1 MIGAGSWGTAL
12 ALQLARGGRLVRL
25 WGRDAEQLKR
35 IAADAENVRYLPGAA
50 FPDNLQATT
59 DLDHEELGFYGV
71 SYGDHLITTKD
82 QVDEYLYRDN
92 GNVFW
97 NPETH
102 WPDPWV
108 ITAALAQTTTTL
120 RFLTTVYILPLRDP
134 LSAAKVISTAAY
146 LSNDRV
152 VLGVG
157 VGWQKAEFD
166 MVGQDFHTR
175 GKRADEQ
182 LEILPRLMSGEM
194 TEYHGSYYEF
204 PAVKMSPGTR
214 KPVPIMVG
222 GYAPAAMRR
231 ASHYDG
237 WMATS
242 HEEDEIYPLLEKLNV
257 IRREEDSVDGDSA
270 SKAFDIWTG
279 VINPQDGTHQRLA
292 EAGVTMVNGCNF
304 LDDDARTTLSSIDD
318 KKRRL
323 EGFARR
329 FLR

>member
-1 MIGAGSWGTAL
+1 MRFWQSL
-12 ALQLARGGRLVRL
+12 AFVEIEQMPELAR
-25 WGRDAEQLKR
+25 
-35 IAADAENVRYLPGAA
+35 
-50 FPDNLQATT
+50 FC
-59 DLDHEELGFYGV
+59 EELGFYGV
-71 SYGDHLITTKD
+71 SYGDHLVTTKN
-82 QVDEYLYRDN
+82 QADEYLYQDS

-108 ITAALAQTTTTL
+108 VTAALAQATTTL
-120 RFLTTVYILPLRDP
+120 QFMTTIYILPLRDP
-134 LSAAKVISTAAY
+134 LSAAKAISTAAY

-152 VLGVG
+152 ILGVG

-182 LEILPRLMSGEM
+182 LDILPRLMSGEM
-194 TEYHGSYYEF
+194 TEFHGTYYDF
-204 PAVKMSPGTR
+204 PALKMSPGTR
-214 KPVPIMVG
+214 KPVQIMVG

-231 ASHYDG
+231 ASRCDG

-242 HEEDEIYPLLEKLNV
+242 HEEDEIYPLLEQLDG
-257 IRREEDSVDGDSA
+257 IRREEAGSD
-270 SKAFDIWTG
+270 KPFDVWTG
-279 VINPQDGTHQRLA
+279 VINPQEGVYQRLA
-292 EAGVTMVNGCNF
+292 AAGVTMVNGCNF
-304 LDDDARTTLSSIDD
+304 MDDDGRTTLSSIDD

-329 FLR
+329 FLQ

>member
-1 MIGAGSWGTAL
+1 MKFWQSL
-12 ALQLARGGRLVRL
+12 AFVEIEQMPELAM
-25 WGRDAEQLKR
+25 
-35 IAADAENVRYLPGAA
+35 
-50 FPDNLQATT
+50 FC
-59 DLDHEELGFYGV
+59 EELGFYGV
-71 SYGDHLITTKD
+71 SYGDHLVTTKT
-82 QVDEYLYRDN
+82 QVDQYLYRDG

-108 ITAALAQTTTTL
+108 ITAALAQVTTTL
-120 RFLTTVYILPLRDP
+120 RFLSTVYILPLRDP
-134 LSAAKVISTAAY
+134 LSAAKAISTAAY
-146 LSNDRV
+146 LSKDRV
-152 VLGVG
+152 VLGIG

-175 GKRADEQ
+175 GKRTDEQ
-182 LEILPRLMSGEM
+182 LELLPGLLSGEM
-194 TEYHGSYYEF
+194 TEYHGEYYDF
-204 PAVKMSPGTR
+204 PALKMSPGTR

-231 ASHYDG
+231 ASRCDG

-242 HEEDEIYPLLEKLNV
+242 HEENAIYPLVEQFNSLCKVQGNADKPL
-257 IRREEDSVDGDSA
+257 
-270 SKAFDIWTG
+270 DIWTG
-279 VINPQDGTHQRLA
+279 VKNPDAGCHQRLA

-304 LDDDARTTLSSIDD
+304 LADDGRTTLSAIDD

-323 EGFARR
+323 EAFARR